1 MIGNFGFFDTQR
13 GKGRRRSRS
22 TVFYGTDTDIDSE
35 NPLTTRASGFRVYKL
50 SKGMRVK
57 CDIPVPRDVYTL

>member
-35 NPLTTRASGFRVYKL
+35 NPLTTRANGFRV
-50 SKGMRVK
+50 V
-57 CDIPVPRDVYTL
+57 IVI